1 MEDDLNHLL
10 SSLVGSLLLIV
21 EEGIVI
27 FAEMREV

>member
-10 SSLVGSLLLIV
+10 SSLLLLLIV